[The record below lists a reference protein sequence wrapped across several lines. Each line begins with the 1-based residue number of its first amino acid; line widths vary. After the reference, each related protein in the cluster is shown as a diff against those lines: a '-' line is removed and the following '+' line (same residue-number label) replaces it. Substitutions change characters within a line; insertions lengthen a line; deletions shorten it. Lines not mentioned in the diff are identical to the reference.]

1 MKVAIVIEF
10 DFYLPEDVEEKLKS
24 KGYTE
29 QEIYKND
36 KFRANKDLIEA
47 LYEHGI
53 DNDGHLISDVANIG
67 IVDIPD
73 STTDFATQADTSD
86 FGGGFETLWYVVDG
100 KLYSTYWDPD
110 NFKEV

>member
-1 MKVAIVIEF
+1 MKVAIVVRWEF
-10 DFYLPEDVEEKLKS
+10 CLPEDVEEKLKS

-29 QEIYKND
+29 KEIYKDD
-36 KFRANKDLIEA
+36 KFRINKDLIEA

-53 DNDGHLISDVANIG
+53 DNDGRVIDEPDIAV
-67 IVDIPD
+67 VDIPD
-73 STTDFATQADTSD
+73 STTDFALVADVSD
-86 FGGGFETLWYVVDG
+86 FGDGFETLWYVVDG